1 MTEMIERAAKTIS
14 DDIEAD
20 LTTYTI
26 ACHAIEAL
34 REPSQAVLDCR
45 PPFMTVD
52 DARVMW
58 RAMIDAAN
66 RT

>member
-1 MTEMIERAAKTIS
+1 MTEMIERAAKAIS

-34 REPSQAVLDCR
+34 REPSRAVLDCR
-45 PPFMTVD
+45 PPLMTVE
-52 DARVMW
+52 DARAMW
-58 RAMIDAAN
+58 RTMIDAAT